1 MIVYKYF
8 RKSGTLL
15 EYYVTDLNSFVILKV
30 NIGKGSE
37 GLKLAEHSS
46 MEHYGDRQLNQ
57 HPTIYVEI
65 DKEEFTSSTKHL
77 IDKFLQIFENVERQ

>member
-8 RKSGTLL
+8 RKAGTLL

-37 GLKLAEHSS
+37 ELKLAEHLSIK
-46 MEHYGDRQLNQ
+46 HYGDRQLSQ
-57 HPTIYVEI
+57 HPTIFVEI
-65 DKEEFTSSTKHL
+65 DKDEFTSSTEHL
-77 IDKFLQIFENVERQ
+77 INKFLEIFKNVERQ